1 MGLVKCS
8 GKDKIRRIFAGNCWI
23 CSDKNNECYGGL
35 RITKRDLQKI
45 DYAASPGFIGLAR
58 SVSFLNDELLRKA
71 RRARIATAVT
81 RRHNVA
87 PFFCPYMWKVPVTQK
102 PDQCLGEWIDRE
114 ALAEAM
120 IPLIGQLYR
129 NNNVVSS
136 IYGRSLINRS
146 VIAILKAHRFA
157 RHRQSDESE
166 LSVHETFPLIKAMSE
181 LKLGAASVDLGKLAA
196 KFKAE
201 GNGRTAEQFVREELA
216 DVVGQQNASARKGTD
231 VVLYGFGR
239 IGRLLARILIEKTGG
254 GDGLRLRAIVVRK
267 GAENDLVKRASL
279 LRRDSVHGPF
289 DGTITIDEA
298 NNTITAN
305 GNLIQ
310 VIYAKSPAEVDYTQY
325 GIENAL
331 IVDNTGVW
339 RDADGLGQHLACPGA
354 ARVILTA
361 PGKGALKN
369 IVHGIN
375 HGDISP
381 DDKIISAASCT
392 TNAIVP
398 VLKAVNDKYG
408 IINGHVETVHSF
420 TNDQNLIDNFH
431 KGSRRGRAAPL
442 NMVITETGAATAAA
456 KALPVLKGKL
466 TGNAIRVPTPNVS
479 MAILNLNLE
488 KATTREEINEY
499 LRQMAMHSDLHKQI
513 DYVSSQEV
521 VSTDFVGSRHAGVVD
536 AEATITQD
544 NRVVLYVWYDN
555 EFGYSCQVVRVMED
569 MAGVNPPAFPR

>member
-1 MGLVKCS
+1 M
-8 GKDKIRRIFAGNCWI
+8 
-23 CSDKNNECYGGL
+23 
-35 RITKRDLQKI
+35 
-45 DYAASPGFIGLAR
+45 
-58 SVSFLNDELLRKA
+58 
-71 RRARIATAVT
+71 
-81 RRHNVA
+81 
-87 PFFCPYMWKVPVTQK
+87 TQK

-129 NNNVVSS
+129 NNNVVTS
-136 IYGRSLINRS
+136 IYGRGLINRS
-146 VIAILKAHRFA
+146 VIALLKAHRFA
-157 RHRQSDESE
+157 RHRQADEAE
-166 LSVHETFPLIKAMSE
+166 LCVNETHQILTTMSSMD
-181 LKLGAASVDLGKLAA
+181 LGAASVDLGKLVG

-201 GNGRTAEQFVREELA
+201 GNGRSLDQFVRDELA
-216 DVVGQQNASARKGTD
+216 EVAGKRNTSGLHKGTD

-239 IGRLLARILIEKTGG
+239 IGRLLARILIEKTGA

-289 DGTITIDEA
+289 DGTIHIDAE

-310 VIYAKSPAEVDYTQY
+310 VIYAKDPKEVDYTQY

-331 IVDNTGVW
+331 LVDNTGVW
-339 RDADGLGQHLACPGA
+339 RDAAGLGQHLQCPGV
-354 ARVILTA
+354 ARVVLTA
-361 PGKGALKN
+361 PGKGELKN

-375 HGDISP
+375 HSEITD
-381 DDKIISAASCT
+381 DDKIVSAASCT

-398 VLKAVNDKYG
+398 VLKAVNDQYG
-408 IINGHVETVHSF
+408 IVNGHVETVHSY

-431 KGSRRGRAAPL
+431 KGSRRGRSAAL

-488 KATTREEINEY
+488 KATNRDEINEY
-499 LRQMAMHSDLHKQI
+499 LRQMAMHSDLQKQI
-513 DYVSSQEV
+513 DFVNSQEV

-536 AEATITQD
+536 AEATICSD

>member
-1 MGLVKCS
+1 M
-8 GKDKIRRIFAGNCWI
+8 
-23 CSDKNNECYGGL
+23 
-35 RITKRDLQKI
+35 
-45 DYAASPGFIGLAR
+45 
-58 SVSFLNDELLRKA
+58 
-71 RRARIATAVT
+71 
-81 RRHNVA
+81 
-87 PFFCPYMWKVPVTQK
+87 TQK

-129 NNNVVSS
+129 NNNVVTS
-136 IYGRSLINRS
+136 IYGRGLINRS
-146 VIAILKAHRFA
+146 VIALLKAHRFA
-157 RHRQSDESE
+157 RHRQADEAE
-166 LSVHETFPLIKAMSE
+166 LSVHETHQILTTMSDMDI
-181 LKLGAASVDLGKLAA
+181 GAASVDLGKVVA

-201 GNGRTAEQFVREELA
+201 GSGRTLDQFVRDELA
-216 DVVGQQNASARKGTD
+216 DVAGKRNTTGVHKGTD

-254 GDGLRLRAIVVRK
+254 GDGLRLRAIVVRR

-289 DGTITIDEA
+289 DGTIHIDAE
-298 NNTITAN
+298 NDTITAN

-310 VIYAKSPAEVDYTQY
+310 VIYSNDPASVDYTQY

-331 IVDNTGVW
+331 LVDNTGKW
-339 RDADGLGQHLACPGA
+339 RDAEGLSQHLKCPGV
-354 ARVILTA
+354 ARVVLTA
-361 PGKGALKN
+361 PGKGELKN

-375 HGDISP
+375 HGEITD
-381 DDKIISAASCT
+381 DDKIVSAASCT

-398 VLKAVNDKYG
+398 VLKAVNDQYG
-408 IINGHVETVHSF
+408 IVNGHVETVHSY

-431 KGSRRGRAAPL
+431 KGSRRGRSAAL

-499 LRQMAMHSDLHKQI
+499 LRQMAMHSDLQKQI
-513 DYVSSQEV
+513 DFVNSQEV
-521 VSTDFVGSRHAGVVD
+521 VSSDFVGSRHAGVVD
-536 AEATITQD
+536 AEATICSD